1 MAVFLIAAGD
11 CGFEKLKGAAG
22 PIFCGVSQ
30 HQQLRMSSS
39 SVTVVIRG
47 SNVPVSG
54 PPGLDLAFCVQATPF
69 VNWVSTLDP
78 GLDVSEIKIHGADYF
93 GKRIGF
99 LKLEAVTKCNGNP
112 VPGIIFMR
120 GGAVSILLILHCRD
134 QGWIV
139 CTRQARVPIGKANF
153 LELPAGMLD
162 DSGDFVGV
170 AAKELEEETGI
181 KLSAADLTDMTAL
194 TYEPT
199 GSQHPEDVEAKVI
212 RDKSSPLKGMYP
224 SAGGSDE
231 FIRLML
237 HEKKVTQDELEALQ
251 GKLTG
256 CAAEGEKIVL
266 EIVRFEMLW
275 RVTSD
280 AKALASLLLFQNLVA
295 VKQL

>member
-1 MAVFLIAAGD
+1 
-11 CGFEKLKGAAG
+11 
-22 PIFCGVSQ
+22 
-30 HQQLRMSSS
+30 MSSS
-39 SVTVVIRG
+39 PVMVAIHGR
-47 SNVPVSG
+47 NVPVTG
-54 PPGLDLAFCVQATPF
+54 PLGLDIAFCIQATPF
-69 VNWVSTLDP
+69 LNWVSTLDP

-99 LKLEAVTKCNGNP
+99 LKLEAVTKCNGDP

-139 CTRQARVPIGKANF
+139 CTRQARVPIGKKNF

-181 KLSAADLTDMTAL
+181 KLSAGDLTDMTAL

-199 GSQHPEDVEAKVI
+199 GHLHPEDVEAKVI
-212 RDKSSPLKGMYP
+212 RDKSTPLKGMYP

-237 HEKKVTQDELEALQ
+237 YEKKVTQEELEALQ

-256 CAAEGEKIVL
+256 LAAEGEKIVL

-280 AKALASLLLFQNLVA
+280 AKALASLCLFNNLMTSG
-295 VKQL
+295 QL

>member
-1 MAVFLIAAGD
+1 M
-11 CGFEKLKGAAG
+11 
-22 PIFCGVSQ
+22 VSI
-30 HQQLRMSSS
+30 HGR
-39 SVTVVIRG
+39 
-47 SNVPVSG
+47 NVPVTG

-78 GLDVSEIKIHGADYF
+78 GLDVSEIRFHGADYF

-99 LKLEAVTKCNGNP
+99 LKLEAVTKCNGKP

-120 GGAVSILLILHCRD
+120 GGAVSILLILYCGD
-134 QGWIV
+134 EGWVV
-139 CTRQARVPIGKANF
+139 CTRQARVPVGKKNL

-162 DSGDFVGV
+162 DSGNFAGV
-170 AAKELEEETGI
+170 AAKELDEETGI
-181 KLSAADLTDMTAL
+181 RLSAADLKDMTAM

-199 GSQHPEDVEAKVI
+199 GPEDGPEDNEAKVI

-224 SAGGSDE
+224 SPGGSDE

-237 HEKKVTQDELEALQ
+237 HEKEVTKEELNALQ

-256 CAAEGEKIVL
+256 CVEEGENIVL
-266 EIVRFEMLW
+266 ELVKFEMLW

-280 AKALASLLLFQNLVA
+280 SKALSSLLLFQNLTA
-295 VKQL
+295 AAQL

>member
-1 MAVFLIAAGD
+1 
-11 CGFEKLKGAAG
+11 
-22 PIFCGVSQ
+22 
-30 HQQLRMSSS
+30 MSSS
-39 SVTVVIRG
+39 SVMVEIHGR
-47 SNVPVSG
+47 NIPVTG
-54 PPGLDLAFCVQATPF
+54 PPGLDLAFCVKATPF

-78 GLDVSEIKIHGADYF
+78 GLDVSEIKIHGVDYF

-99 LKLEAVTKCNGNP
+99 LKLEAVTKCNGDS

-120 GGAVSILLILHCRD
+120 GGAVAILLILHCRD

-139 CTRQARVPIGKANF
+139 CTRQARVPIGKTNF

-162 DSGDFVGV
+162 DSGDFVGI

-181 KLSAADLTDMTAL
+181 RLKATDLTDMTAL
-194 TYEPT
+194 VYDPPVP
-199 GSQHPEDVEAKVI
+199 QHPDEVGAKVI
-212 RDKSSPLKGMYP
+212 RDKSTPLKGMYP
-224 SAGGSDE
+224 SAGGCDE

-237 HEKKVTQDELEALQ
+237 HEKKVSQDELEELQ

-266 EIVRFEMLW
+266 ELVRYEMLW

-280 AKALASLLLFQNLVA
+280 AKALSSLLLFQNLTES
-295 VKQL
+295 KQL

>member
-1 MAVFLIAAGD
+1 
-11 CGFEKLKGAAG
+11 
-22 PIFCGVSQ
+22 
-30 HQQLRMSSS
+30 MSSS
-39 SVTVVIRG
+39 PVTVVIRG

-54 PPGLDLAFCVQATPF
+54 PPDLDLAFCVQATPF

-78 GLDVSEIKIHGADYF
+78 GLDVSEIKIQGVDYF

-139 CTRQARVPIGKANF
+139 CTRQARVPIGKTNF

-162 DSGDFVGV
+162 DSGNFAGI

-181 KLSAADLTDMTAL
+181 KLSATDLTDMTAL

-199 GSQHPEDVEAKVI
+199 GPQHPEDVEAKVI

-224 SAGGSDE
+224 SAGGCDE

-237 HEKKVTQDELEALQ
+237 YEKAVTQEELEELQ

-266 EIVRFEMLW
+266 ELVRYEMLW

-280 AKALASLLLFQNLVA
+280 AKALASLLLFQNLTLS
-295 VKQL
+295 KQV

>member
-1 MAVFLIAAGD
+1 
-11 CGFEKLKGAAG
+11 
-22 PIFCGVSQ
+22 
-30 HQQLRMSSS
+30 MSSS
-39 SVTVVIRG
+39 PVTVVIRG
-47 SNVPVSG
+47 SNVPVTG

-69 VNWVSTLDP
+69 VNWVSTLDS
-78 GLDVSEIKIHGADYF
+78 GLEVSEIKIHGVDYF

-99 LKLEAVTKCNGNP
+99 LKLEAVTKSHGEP

-139 CTRQARVPIGKANF
+139 CTRQARVPIGKMNF

-181 KLSAADLTDMTAL
+181 RLTATDLIDMTAL
-194 TYEPT
+194 TYEPS
-199 GSQHPEDVEAKVI
+199 GPQHLDDIEAKVI
-212 RDKSSPLKGMYP
+212 RDKSSKLKGMYP
-224 SAGGSDE
+224 SAGGCDE

-237 HEKKVTQDELEALQ
+237 YEKAVTQEELEDLQ

-256 CAAEGEKIVL
+256 CVEEGEKIVL
-266 EIVRFEMLW
+266 ELVRYEMLW

-280 AKALASLLLFQNLVA
+280 AKALASLLLLQNLTLA
-295 VKQL
+295 KQV